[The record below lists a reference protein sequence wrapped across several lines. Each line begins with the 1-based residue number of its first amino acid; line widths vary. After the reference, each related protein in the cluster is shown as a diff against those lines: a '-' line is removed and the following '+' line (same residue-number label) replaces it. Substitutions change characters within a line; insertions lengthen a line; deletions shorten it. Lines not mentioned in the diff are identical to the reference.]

1 MENVPY
7 SQLYEFAASVLWGG
21 ALGVLYGLF
30 GFFRLKG
37 NKWITAVSDF
47 AFWLIAAFSSF
58 VFLLAVNGG
67 SPRGYMLLG
76 AAGGGILVGMYSG
89 NLLNRLK
96 LSVQKRRLNKR
107 RGVKPVKIQE
117 KEL

>member
-1 MENVPY
+1 
-7 SQLYEFAASVLWGG
+7 
-21 ALGVLYGLF
+21 
-30 GFFRLKG
+30 
-37 NKWITAVSDF
+37 
-47 AFWLIAAFSSF
+47 
-58 VFLLAVNGG
+58 
-67 SPRGYMLLG
+67 MLLG